1 MEWEGRRES
10 ENVEDRRNLTPR
22 RLAVG
27 GGLGVLVIAFIAF
40 LLGGDPQQILN
51 LLQENGQPGAA
62 SESESGPRPQDP
74 AQEKLK
80 HFVGVVLADTEDVWR
95 EQFQK
100 MGRRYSDPHLVLF
113 NKRVE
118 SACGLA
124 DAAVGPFYCPEDRKV
139 YLDLNFFEDL
149 KSRYRAPG
157 EFAQAYVIAHEIGHH
172 VQNQLGISDK
182 VHAQKS
188 RLSKAEYNKLSVRLE
203 LQADFLAGY
212 WAYYAQKTKHILV
225 PGDLEA
231 ALRAANAIG
240 DDRLQKQARGY
251 VVPDSFTHG
260 TSEQRIRWFRRG
272 FETGDFS
279 QGDTF
284 RIAYEEL

>member
-10 ENVEDRRNLTPR
+10 ENVEDRRMLTPGR
-22 RLAVG
+22 VAAG
-27 GGLGVLVIAFIAF
+27 GGGILLIALVVW
-40 LLGGDPQQILN
+40 LLGGDPQALLN
-51 LLQENGQPGAA
+51 QAQQNQQQPAEGQGALQNNPE
-62 SESESGPRPQDP
+62 
-74 AQEKLK
+74 QEKLR

-95 EQFQK
+95 AQFQK
-100 MGRRYSDPHLVLF
+100 MGKTYKEPRLVLF

-124 DAAVGPFYCPEDRKV
+124 DAAVGPFYCPGDEHV
-139 YLDLNFFEDL
+139 YLDLSFFEDL
-149 KSRYRAPG
+149 KTRFHAPG
-157 EFAQAYVIAHEIGHH
+157 NFAQAYVVAHEIGHH
-172 VQNQLGISDK
+172 VQKLLGISDK
-182 VHAQKS
+182 VHNQRS
-188 RLSKAEYNKLSVRLE
+188 RLSKAEYNQLSVRLE
-203 LQADFLAGY
+203 LQADFLAGFWGY
-212 WAYYAQKTKHILV
+212 HAQQTKHILE

-284 RIAYEEL
+284 AVPYEEL

>member
-10 ENVEDRRNLTPR
+10 ENVEDQRTLTPR
-22 RLAVG
+22 RVAVG
-27 GGLGVLVIAFIAF
+27 GGVGVLLIALMAY
-40 LLGGDPQQILN
+40 LLGGDPQQVLN
-51 LLQENGQPGAA
+51 LLQNNGQAVDAGPAPGAN
-62 SESESGPRPQDP
+62 PQDP
-74 AQEKLK
+74 TQERLK

-95 EQFQK
+95 DQFRK
-100 MGRRYSDPHLVLF
+100 MGKTYKEPHLVLF
-113 NKRVE
+113 NRRVE

-124 DAAVGPFYCPEDRKV
+124 DAAVGPFYCPEDQKV
-139 YLDLNFFEDL
+139 YLDLSFFEDL
-149 KSRYRAPG
+149 KSRFHAPG

-172 VQNQLGISDK
+172 VQKQLGISDK
-182 VHAQKS
+182 VHAQKV
-188 RLSKAEYNKLSVRLE
+188 RLSKVEYNKLSVRLE

-212 WAYYAQKTKHILV
+212 WGYHAQKMKHILD

-240 DDRLQKQARGY
+240 DDRLQKQGRGY

-284 RIAYEEL
+284 RIPYEEL

>member
-1 MEWEGRRES
+1 MDWEGRPES
-10 ENVEDRRNLTPR
+10 ENVEDQRTVTPR

-27 GGLGVLVIAFIAF
+27 GGFGVLLIVVVSY
-40 LLGGDPQQILN
+40 LLGGNPQQVLN
-51 LLQENGQPGAA
+51 QLQNAGQIGGAPDA
-62 SESESGPRPQDP
+62 DPQDP
-74 AQEKLK
+74 AQDRLK

-95 EQFQK
+95 DQFQK
-100 MGRRYSDPHLVLF
+100 MGKRYIEPHLVLF
-113 NKRVE
+113 NRQVE

-124 DAAVGPFYCPEDRKV
+124 DAAVGPFYCPGDQKV
-139 YLDLNFFEDL
+139 YLDLSFFEEL
-149 KSRYRAPG
+149 KTRFKAPG
-157 EFAQAYVIAHEIGHH
+157 EFAQAYVIAHEVGHH
-172 VQNQLGISDK
+172 VQKLLGISDK
-182 VHAQKS
+182 VHAQRS
-188 RLSKAEYNKLSVRLE
+188 RLSKVEFNKLSVRLE
-203 LQADFLAGY
+203 LQADFLAGFWGY
-212 WAYYAQKTKHILV
+212 HAQKMKHILD

-260 TSEQRIRWFRRG
+260 SSEQRIRWFRRG

>member
-10 ENVEDRRNLTPR
+10 ENVEDRRALTPGR
-22 RLAVG
+22 AAVG
-27 GGLGVLVIAFIAF
+27 GVGVLLIALVAYF
-40 LLGGDPQQILN
+40 LGGDPQQVLK
-51 LLQENGQPGAA
+51 LLQDNGQPGEA
-62 SESESGPRPQDP
+62 SNARPPDP
-74 AQEKLK
+74 AQDKLK

-95 EQFQK
+95 DQFRK
-100 MGRRYSDPHLVLF
+100 MGRTYKEPRLVLF
-113 NKRVE
+113 SRRVD

-124 DAAVGPFYCPEDRKV
+124 DAAMGPFYCPEDQKV
-139 YLDLNFFEDL
+139 YLDLSFFEDL
-149 KSRYRAPG
+149 KSRYKAPG

-172 VQNQLGISDK
+172 VQNQLGISGK
-182 VHAQKS
+182 VHAQKA

-212 WAYYAQKTKHILV
+212 WGYHAQKMKHILN

-240 DDRLQKQARGY
+240 DDRLQQQARGY

-260 TSEQRIRWFRRG
+260 TSEQRSRWFRRG

-279 QGDTF
+279 KGDTF
-284 RIAYEEL
+284 GIPYEKL